1 VADPSETLRAS
12 VRDVQARRPLPKAGQ
27 LWRRGIG
34 FLLVLEGSRGGVQWV
49 NEDGTIE
56 REPVA
61 EWRSLAVDPIPFDPE
76 QGDYL
81 THAWMIASA
90 SAIDASIRVTTLGR
104 IAKRAPDEGSRTQVL
119 TWIGALQ
126 RGRKPRKS
134 A

>member
-1 VADPSETLRAS
+1 MADPAETLRAS
-12 VRDVQARRPLPKAGQ
+12 ARDVQARRPLPRPGE

-34 FLLVLEGSRGGVQWV
+34 FLLVLEAGRGGVRWV

-56 REPVA
+56 REPVP
-61 EWRSLAVDPIPFDPE
+61 EWRSLAVDRIPFDPE

-90 SAIDASIRVTTLGR
+90 SAIDASIRVTVLGR
-104 IAKRAPDEGSRTQVL
+104 VQKRAPDEASRTQVL

-126 RGRKPRKS
+126 RGRRPRKP